1 MDKNSKIIIYSSY
14 KLSEEEIKA
23 TKEKFNFPLDRQ
35 VVNLID
41 KTIISGM
48 VIIFDGMRI
57 DLSIK
62 TMLKNLEKKLYEFSK

>member
-1 MDKNSKIIIYSSY
+1 MNTDNQITIYSSY

-23 TKEKFNFPLDRQ
+23 VKEKFTLPSDRS

-41 KTIISGM
+41 EAIIAG
-48 VIIFDGMRI
+48 VVVVFDGKRI

-62 TMLKNLEKKLYEFSK
+62 TMLKNLEKKLYELSQ